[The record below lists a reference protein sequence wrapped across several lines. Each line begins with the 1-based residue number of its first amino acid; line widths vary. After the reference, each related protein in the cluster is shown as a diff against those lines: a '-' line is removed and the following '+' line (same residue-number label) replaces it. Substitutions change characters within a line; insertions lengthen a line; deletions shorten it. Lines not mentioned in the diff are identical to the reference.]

1 MKSGAAHGAQ
11 PEDIYGC
18 LYFHLSDQLRE
29 FRQRIRTKF
38 PTSFRITS
46 LALTEWAVYIR
57 EARPPHV
64 KSDRID
70 VGDNMDHDRSGTK
83 AVLPVFAP
91 LLSPGKDSAIVGYYK
106 SWPKVQRD
114 GRAKGANE
122 KLRNMALGKVVMDM
136 RVSCPLA
143 LYVRVSSH
151 PIYFYSARR
160 PDGTRRY
167 EEFGYVVSTPVH
179 PYLTEGVP
187 ALGDGFFFSV
197 TNHVDLGYD
206 NSKPFE
212 DYLKKQGLDEVLQKT
227 GLKLREAHRI
237 VPHVRPPSTPSA
249 DARSSDSTLCAASCL
264 GVARSVGYQTIF
276 RQ

>member
-11 PEDIYGC
+11 LEDIYGC
-18 LYFHLSDQLRE
+18 LYFHLSDHLRE

-38 PTSFRITS
+38 TTSFRITS

-83 AVLPVFAP
+83 AVLPVFAL
-91 LLSPGKDSAIVGYYK
+91 LLSPGKDAAIVGYYK

-136 RVSCPLA
+136 RVRFPCFF
-143 LYVRVSSH
+143 R
-151 PIYFYSARR
+151 
-160 PDGTRRY
+160 
-167 EEFGYVVSTPVH
+167 
-179 PYLTEGVP
+179 EGVLP
-187 ALGDGFFFSV
+187 LNTPMQREDQMGPDAMKNLGTWFPPQL
-197 TNHVDLGYD
+197 THIL
-206 NSKPFE
+206 
-212 DYLKKQGLDEVLQKT
+212 LK
-227 GLKLREAHRI
+227 
-237 VPHVRPPSTPSA
+237 RP
-249 DARSSDSTLCAASCL
+249 
-264 GVARSVGYQTIF
+264 
-276 RQ
+276 